1 VNSDADGVV
10 QLIQQPVEPSLCEVA
25 HFQFGPGTLDK
36 QLTHHTHTEYVHWVV
51 VVVIVIIVAVIDLY
65 SVSSR
70 SASNA
75 LLVL

>member
-1 VNSDADGVV
+1 MNSDADGVV

-51 VVVIVIIVAVIDLY
+51 VVIVIIVAVIDLY